1 MMSGHMKI
9 LLSAASL
16 LALTAC
22 ASSDASFSTFGREA
36 GSLLDEGGFGNPT
49 MNNTLIQTGQKSYV
63 IDLSRRFA
71 DDTPS
76 TVNFAFNSAQL
87 DASAQAAL
95 RQQANWIRQFP
106 EVRFRVFG
114 HTDAVGS
121 NSYNKRLGRQR
132 ANAVVHFLASQGIS
146 RSRLE
151 ALVSFGETQP
161 LVVSEGRERQNRRT
175 VTEVSGFVQSHPT
188 VLNGKY
194 AAVIFRDYVTNG
206 AVIRSELEGI
216 AGAEVATGN

>member
-1 MMSGHMKI
+1 MMSGHMKT
-9 LLSAASL
+9 LVSAVSL

-22 ASSDASFSTFGREA
+22 ASSDANFSTFGREA
-36 GSLLDEGGFGNPT
+36 GSVLDEGGFGNPT
-49 MNNTLIQTGQKSYV
+49 MNNTLVQTGQKNIV

-71 DDTPS
+71 EEAPT
-76 TVNFAFNSAQL
+76 TVNFAFNSEQL
-87 DASAQAAL
+87 DANAQAAL

-106 EVRFRVFG
+106 EVRFRVYG

-121 NSYNKRLGRQR
+121 NAFNQRLGLRR
-132 ANAVVHFLASQGIS
+132 ANAVVRYLSSQGID

-161 LVVSEGRERQNRRT
+161 LIVSQGRERQNRRT
-175 VTEVSGFVQSHPT
+175 VTEVSGFVASHPS

-194 AAVIFRDYVTNG
+194 AEVIFRDYVVEG
-206 AVIRSELEGI
+206 ATIRSELEGI
-216 AGAEVATGN
+216 TGAEVASGN